1 MVGCDCYNNI
11 DLYFIAMLKSGR
23 FEQEYSVAPRKLIK
37 LNVAESDDYN
47 EFKGEMCEE
56 APPAIISGR

>member
-1 MVGCDCYNNI
+1 
-11 DLYFIAMLKSGR
+11 MLKSGR
-23 FEQEYSVAPRKLIK
+23 LEQEYSVAPRKLIK